1 MAYDGSGY
9 NGRLTTAVRV
19 DSLKQRRPQIAY
31 GNDNN
36 NN

>member
-9 NGRLTTAVRV
+9 NGQPTIVARV

-31 GNDNN
+31 GNNSNN
-36 NN
+36 N